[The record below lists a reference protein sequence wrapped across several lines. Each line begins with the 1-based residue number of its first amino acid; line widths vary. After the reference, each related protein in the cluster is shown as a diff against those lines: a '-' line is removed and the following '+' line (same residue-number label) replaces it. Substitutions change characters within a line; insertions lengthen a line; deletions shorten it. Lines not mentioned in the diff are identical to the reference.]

1 MSKPILIAGAGLSGT
16 LLAVRLAQ
24 RGFEVELYESRPDMR
39 SADISAGRSINLA
52 LSDRGLRA
60 LEMIGIHEQVLQDLI
75 PMEGRMIHHQT
86 GHTHFQSYSGR
97 KGEHINSVSRGGLN
111 IALLDQAEA
120 LPNLKLIFNSPCVHV
135 DLEGGFAHFHDQTTN
150 RHLEREGALI
160 IGADGAGSAV
170 RGSMLSQGPRLRF
183 DYRQDWLTH
192 GYKELSFPPSADG
205 GWLVEKNALHIWPRG
220 GFMMIA
226 LPNPDGS
233 FTVTLFLPFEGE
245 TGFAAMHDGPSVRKY
260 FKTWFPDALELLP
273 DLETEYFQNP
283 TSSLGTIKCYPWS
296 AYGKAVLIGDAAH
309 AVVPFYGQG
318 MNCSFE
324 DCLVFDQCL
333 DQYGDD
339 WDRLLPAFQELRK
352 PNADAI
358 ADLAVEN
365 FYEMRDHV
373 ADPIFMRKRQL
384 ETKLEATFPDYFSKY
399 SLVTFREDVPYSRA
413 KELGNAQDKVLME
426 LCAVDK
432 PLDELDLQAIL
443 TTVKDRTAAL
453 RKGL

>member
-1 MSKPILIAGAGLSGT
+1 MER
-16 LLAVRLAQ
+16 AVQCGVAC
-24 RGFEVELYESRPDMR
+24 Y
-39 SADISAGRSINLA
+39 
-52 LSDRGLRA
+52 
-60 LEMIGIHEQVLQDLI
+60 
-75 PMEGRMIHHQT
+75 
-86 GHTHFQSYSGR
+86 R
-97 KGEHINSVSRGGLN
+97 K
-111 IALLDQAEA
+111 
-120 LPNLKLIFNSPCVHV
+120 
-135 DLEGGFAHFHDQTTN
+135 
-150 RHLEREGALI
+150 
-160 IGADGAGSAV
+160 
-170 RGSMLSQGPRLRF
+170 GPRLRF

-192 GYKELSFPPSADG
+192 GYKELSFPPSSDG

-260 FKTWFPDALELLP
+260 FETWFPDTLALMP

-296 AYGKAVLIGDAAH
+296 AYGKTVLIGDAAH

-373 ADPIFMRKRQL
+373 ADPIFMRKRQIGN
-384 ETKLEATFPDYFSKY
+384 PIGSH
-399 SLVTFREDVPYSRA
+399 VSRLFLQILPGHLPRRCA
-413 KELGNAQDKVLME
+413 
-426 LCAVDK
+426 LCHGPK
-432 PLDELDLQAIL
+432 NWEMHRI
-443 TTVKDRTAAL
+443 KC
-453 RKGL
+453 